1 MVSVGDVGEV
11 ALGGAATTMSVG
23 DVDGVA
29 LGELFT
35 ELSPTFINALSSS
48 RTGLNGSALGFRVLN
63 FDFFLIHP

>member
-1 MVSVGDVGEV
+1 M
-11 ALGGAATTMSVG
+11 TMLVG
-23 DVDGVA
+23 DVDEVA

-35 ELSPTFINALSSS
+35 KLPSTLVNSNSPN